1 MILKNLTVFMVI
13 SLSVFASSAVAS
25 SRVTVDG
32 TTYRCDNSCN
42 VDTSTNPATVTDC
55 CGGDVWKR
63 VVPPHDEAPI
73 EP

>member
-1 MILKNLTVFMVI
+1 MLRKTVILI
-13 SLSVFASSAVAS
+13 IIGLSFSASQAYAG

-55 CGGDVWKR
+55 CGGDVWVR
-63 VVPPHDEAPI
+63 QI
-73 EP
+73 Q